1 MCVCVY
7 IHTYLLAYIYTHLLT
22 YIHTYIHMK
31 RCVCERLYLWIL
43 FKGLGF
49 SGLFKVFGSMYAL
62 SCMILHSSVM

>member
-1 MCVCVY
+1 MCVC
-7 IHTYLLAYIYTHLLT
+7 IHTYLLTCLHIYTPT

>member
-1 MCVCVY
+1 MCVYTYILTYLLIY
-7 IHTYLLAYIYTHLLT
+7 IHTHT